1 MSINL
6 PTTTNPTRE
15 LIDVASIVE
24 MLSPVN
30 RGKMPTLRQALASA
44 ASYFAVEP
52 AAAAVHVVCIKASGA
67 IVLERIGKRGGHRT
81 LWTFVQA

>member
-6 PTTTNPTRE
+6 PTTTDPTRQ
-15 LIDVASIVE
+15 LIDVAIIAE

-30 RGKMPTLRQALASA
+30 RGKLPTLRQALASA
-44 ASYFAVEP
+44 AAYFAVEP
-52 AAAAVHVVCIKASGA
+52 VAEAILVVCIKASGA
-67 IVLERIGKRGGHRT
+67 IVLERIGRKGGHKT